1 MGLIPGPPV
10 LHRRMDTSLSDL
22 PGRSRGPFP
31 APRGLALPRRGEKGR
46 PRPGPRPRAAN
57 GWHVHGVQKG
67 ERAGRG
73 REQNA
78 NCRDLQCPGLGLRAL
93 EAGAPD

>member
-1 MGLIPGPPV
+1 MY
-10 LHRRMDTSLSDL
+10 TSLSDL

-31 APRGLALPRRGEKGR
+31 APCGLALPRRGEKGR
-46 PRPGPRPRAAN
+46 PRPGPRPRGLRMGGTFTAYKR
-57 GWHVHGVQKG
+57 GGG
-67 ERAGRG
+67 GGGG

>member
-1 MGLIPGPPV
+1 MY
-10 LHRRMDTSLSDL
+10 TSLSDL
-22 PGRSRGPFP
+22 PGRSRDPFRPLAAWLCRGEEKKEGRGP
-31 APRGLALPRRGEKGR
+31 APGPEGCEWVARPRRTKGGAR
-46 PRPGPRPRAAN
+46 
-57 GWHVHGVQKG
+57 
-67 ERAGRG
+67 RG